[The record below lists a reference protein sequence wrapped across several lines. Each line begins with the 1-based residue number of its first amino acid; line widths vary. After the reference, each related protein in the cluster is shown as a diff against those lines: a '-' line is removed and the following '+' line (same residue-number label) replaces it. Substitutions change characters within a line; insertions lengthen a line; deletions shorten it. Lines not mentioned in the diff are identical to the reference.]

1 MSEKIGELYYE
12 ITGDDSSLAK
22 TLERI
27 KAELKEAENSV
38 VSLNEKAGSKKLT
51 DAFSKTGETIQQVKN
66 QLSAL
71 KSVWNQL
78 EFGDTAGQSEVIA
91 KYKELSAILNNYG
104 KSMDSIVKEENKVVV
119 TAKTLSDVLAMESNS
134 INQLN
139 AKLSELRRL
148 RNEQNSTDA
157 NYIANMTTI
166 MQAETQLIQKQR
178 DAMQIGVERK
188 TIEQQITEEL
198 SKRPKSIDAIIASQ
212 KRLKEL
218 YSQIEEPNTNAN
230 AEQLRQ
236 RYAELST
243 ELQKYGTIV
252 PKTIVE
258 EMNMTKAMSMQSATI
273 EQMIQKQ
280 KALVEARAKE
290 NVSTKQGRQNVAD
303 INAEYNRLNSR
314 LQDFGVKQRR
324 VNDQLLGQSRILSQL
339 KGELGAYLSIYA
351 VQRFISE
358 MIRVRGEYQ
367 MQQTALSAI
376 IGEATKAEE
385 IFGRIQA
392 LGLLSPF
399 STLDLVGYV
408 KQLAAFKVETNEL
421 FDTTKALADIS
432 SGLGVDMSRLV
443 LAFGQVRAAS
453 VLRGTEVRQFTEA
466 GIPLIAEL
474 AKKFAELNGKVVT
487 TGEVFDLISTR
498 QVPFEMVR
506 DILFEMTEAGGM
518 FYNMQEIQAETL
530 KGKISNLRDAYEK
543 MLNELGTGSQGVLN
557 GAVDVTRLLVDNLDK
572 IGKILLQLVVT
583 WGIYKAVLVAATV
596 VTTSFSTAA
605 AAVAV
610 STKAAAASTV
620 ALNAA
625 MNLNPAVLIATGV
638 LSLAAAYFIF
648 ADRSSEAEK
657 AQKRYNEAQEKA
669 NELIVEERKAFDEL
683 INVIKDTTRA
693 TEERR
698 AALNQLKELYPEY
711 FKDMKI
717 ESLSIDELIQK
728 QREYNKTL
736 EDKKALMEAE
746 RYQSLVKEKER
757 LEKVTQEGLVN
768 VLLSSKLE
776 RVKADILKIEEES
789 EKKEKALLQ
798 SRYESGQAYENMAKY
813 AKDINKFLKETNS
826 SIKGIEPET
835 GFSEYVEQ
843 LKDSYSEAKKVVE
856 QFGGSI
862 ADTDNGIVESSRKTI
877 KELEALAKFA
887 NIRLETKT
895 SSDKKDGKLTAEDLL
910 ARKQIRLSQQIEK
923 INLEALERKAKM
935 QEEGVKKSIMLAEYE
950 RNKVIYE
957 ANLTRDK
964 LIQSYNEANK
974 LKGGNRITAG
984 TFASVMP
991 DEAESD
997 RATRLAADEQFLNRR
1012 KEILRDAS
1020 LEMKRIMADVT
1031 ASDKTEL
1038 QKQLT
1043 DIDVHYAE
1051 IEKKAIQNGATQVQ
1065 LLEIELAKQREVNQ
1079 AIGADALRRL
1089 DVEQENMLNQ
1099 TELLLGSMGMQ
1110 EYVEREKTKI
1120 TIAETKKRINEYR
1133 ALNTEEGNLQADSL
1147 ENSLKLLKKSLGQR
1161 SLKSIFDEK
1170 ITEGLNKAFIKTGK
1184 TAEEAA
1190 DKTASVMSK
1199 AQQGGA
1205 IATEAVG
1212 FLQSAFGGLS
1222 EEADM
1227 ALEAVGAIAQGF
1239 AQGGIAGGIMAAAQ
1253 QVLSITAKLLTAKKE
1268 VDKSM
1273 IEGYK
1278 AYIEVIDELIDKQL
1292 ESLESLGMA
1301 NFAKTINKTLSDL
1314 EGRLKQTKAI
1324 LNETL
1329 ESGSGLFSHSLGY
1342 KSNKILKQ
1350 YQSELKKV
1358 GIYGTDIS
1366 KMNASQ
1372 LISLKSIY
1380 SVWTKLPEEV
1390 RKYIGDLEDS
1400 YDKQDELLD
1409 QIKEMILGFDYS
1421 DITTAIVDSFTDPA
1435 IDNAL
1440 NDLSGK
1446 IDEFISTTIKNILVK
1461 SMLIDPLTSAVND
1474 FYNTIVKKDAQGNV
1488 TGFDVSEEAAKR
1500 FKERTMALSSLFGDS
1515 WDIIAERMKQA
1526 GIDITGGTAEDSS
1539 DVGRQGLS
1547 KGIATASQESI
1558 DALTGGV
1565 YASLD
1570 SLNTI
1575 RNNSIIL
1582 NTSINGMSEELKL
1595 QTALAREIRDINVKI
1610 QNNTEFNKNL
1620 QYIRTSIDE
1629 INTKGLLIK
1638 ER

>member
-119 TAKTLSDVLAMESNS
+119 TAKTLSEVLAMESNS

-148 RNEQNSTDA
+148 RNEQNTSDQS
-157 NYIANMTTI
+157 YLFNMSVI
-166 MQAETQLIQKQR
+166 MDAETQLIQKQR

-218 YSQIEEPNTNAN
+218 YSQIEEPDTNAN

-236 RYAELST
+236 RYAELSN

-252 PKTIVE
+252 PKTIAE

-280 KALVEARAKE
+280 KALVEARSKE

-339 KGELGAYLSIYA
+339 KGELGSYLSIYA

-385 IFGRIQA
+385 IFGKIQA

-466 GIPLIAEL
+466 GIPLVDEL
-474 AKKFAELNGKVVT
+474 AKKFTELNGQVVT

-530 KGKISNLRDAYEK
+530 KGKIANLRDAYEK
-543 MLNELGTGSQGVLN
+543 MLNELGTGSQGVLT
-557 GAVDVTRLLVDNLDK
+557 GAVDVTRLLIDNLDK
-572 IGKILLQLVVT
+572 VGKILLQLIISY
-583 WGIYKAVLVAATV
+583 GIYKVAMFANA
-596 VTTSFSTAA
+596 SSTAGWTFA
-605 AAVAV
+605 TTRQFYALLA
-610 STKAAAASTV
+610 TEKAQKL
-620 ALNAA
+620 LNAA
-625 MNLNPAVLIATGV
+625 MSANPAVIIASAV
-638 LSLAAAYFIF
+638 LSLGAAYWIF
-648 ADRSSEAEK
+648 ADRASDAEQ
-657 AQKRYNEAQEKA
+657 AQKRYNKAQEEA
-669 NELIVEERKAFDEL
+669 NERIVEERKAFDEL

-693 TEERR
+693 TDERR
-698 AALNQLKELYPEY
+698 DALTKLKMAYPGY
-711 FKDMKI
+711 FDDMSL
-717 ESLSIDELIQK
+717 ESITLDTITQK

-736 EDKKALMEAE
+736 EDQKALMEAQ
-746 RYQSLVKEKER
+746 RYLDLKKQQDV
-757 LEKVTQEGLVN
+757 LEKTSEGNIFLVN
-768 VLLSSKLE
+768 KLKK
-776 RVKADILKIEEES
+776 VNADILKIEEES

-974 LKGGNRITAG
+974 LKGGNRITTV

-997 RATRLAADEQFLNRR
+997 KATRSAADEQFLNRR

-1079 AIGADALRRL
+1079 AIGADTLRRL
-1089 DVEQENMLNQ
+1089 DVEQEEKLNQ
-1099 TELLLGSMGMQ
+1099 TEFLLGSLGMQ

-1120 TIAETKKRINEYR
+1120 IISETKKRIKEYR
-1133 ALNTEEGNLQADSL
+1133 SLNTEEGNLQADAL
-1147 ENSLKLLKKSLGQR
+1147 ERNLKLTEKSLSR
-1161 SLKSIFDEK
+1161 WSLKSIFDEN
-1170 ITEGLNKAFIKTGK
+1170 ITKGLNKAFVKTGK
-1184 TAEEAA
+1184 SAEEAA
-1190 DKTASVMSK
+1190 DKTASIMSK
-1199 AQQGGA
+1199 TQQGAA

-1314 EGRLKQTKAI
+1314 EARLKQTRTI
-1324 LNETL
+1324 LPETL

-1342 KSNKILKQ
+1342 KTDKILKQ

-1358 GIYGTDIS
+1358 GIYGTDIY

-1390 RKYIGDLEDS
+1390 RKYIDDLEDS

-1440 NDLSGK
+1440 DDLSGK

-1474 FYNTIVKKDAQGNV
+1474 FYNTIVKKDAQGSI
-1488 TGFDVSEEAAKR
+1488 TGFDVSEEAAR
-1500 FKERTMALSSLFGDS
+1500 QFKERTMALSSLFGDS